1 MAYFQTKPHL
11 GHVWNNILQE
21 LPERSYYSI
30 QTHFVAKILP
40 VLLAKDKGKP
50 KLNLKPQVNPQL
62 SIIHSWRPRR
72 PNSRASLF
80 PVNY

>member
-1 MAYFQTKPHL
+1 MAYLQTKPHL

-30 QTHFVAKILP
+30 QTHFMTKILP
-40 VLLAKDKGKP
+40 VLQAKDKGKL

-62 SIIHSWRPRR
+62 SITH
-72 PNSRASLF
+72 
-80 PVNY
+80 